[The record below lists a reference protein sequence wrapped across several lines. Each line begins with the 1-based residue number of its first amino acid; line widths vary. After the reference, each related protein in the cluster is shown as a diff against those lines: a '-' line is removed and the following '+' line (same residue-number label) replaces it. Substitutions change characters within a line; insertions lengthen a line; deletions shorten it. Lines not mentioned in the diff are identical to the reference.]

1 MKQKKS
7 NGVVKGFT
15 LILLFSFF
23 SYLSVSSFYAIE
35 HLTEVKTYYD
45 GAGNLN
51 TGGYYTF
58 TDDSQIKGF
67 AWFPYGFYTNG
78 HCLSLRITQPVG
90 GTMKFDPGD
99 TLCLLDGDLLLTSSV
114 SIIGDVRVYGG
125 SVTGEY
131 GYATVL
137 GGDLDSNYTITIAR
151 DIIIDGQGNCLD
163 IGNGCLWI
171 DSNETLTLRN
181 LVLKNLH
188 DSNLVMMARTSQLA
202 LDNVCIWLDNDYSFT
217 QGRLFFYD
225 DVIISGSPHTF
236 SYKTTESSY
245 IVGQTKL
252 TIDHGVTFSY
262 DPAEAHRDLIN
273 MEDATSYLCLDGCS
287 LYSTPTGLRF
297 TKGAVLFDNLV
308 TLSADGQTISEAIAF
323 GNGSDDVTTKVLSG
337 ARVEAYGYISLGI

>member
-7 NGVVKGFT
+7 DWVARGLIIFLLFFCSYFSVSFADDTWAVNSATALYTGTFGQELPKEYIVDSTYSRRGLYWYPWGIIIGEDISLGLNLAFPLGGSLTFNSGSKLLLLDNND
-15 LILLFSFF
+15 LIL
-23 SYLSVSSFYAIE
+23 
-35 HLTEVKTYYD
+35 T
-45 GAGNLN
+45 GA
-51 TGGYYTF
+51 F
-58 TDDSQIKGF
+58 
-67 AWFPYGFYTNG
+67 
-78 HCLSLRITQPVG
+78 
-90 GTMKFDPGD
+90 
-99 TLCLLDGDLLLTSSV
+99 
-114 SIIGDVRVYGG
+114 SIIGDAKI
-125 SVTGEY
+125 Y
-131 GYATVL
+131 GYGNAMVL
-137 GGDLDSNYTITIAR
+137 GGDLDLNYTITFIG
-151 DIIIDGQGNCLD
+151 DTIIDGRGNFLD
-163 IGNGCLWI
+163 IGDGYLWV
-171 DSNETLTLRN
+171 DSNKTLTLRN

-188 DSNLVMMARTSQLA
+188 DSNLVMEASTSQLV

-308 TLSADGQTISEAIAF
+308 TLSADGDGIGDGIVF
-323 GNGSDDVTTKVLSG
+323 GGGVDDDVTTKVLSG
-337 ARVEAYGYISLGI
+337 ARVEAYGHISFIV

>member
-1 MKQKKS
+1 MRQKKS
-7 NGVVKGFT
+7 NGVARGLT

-23 SYLSVSSFYAIE
+23 SYLSVSPTTIISE
-35 HLTEVKTYYD
+35 LDTVHTYYD
-45 GAGNLN
+45 NAIGDK
-51 TGGYYTF
+51 GYYTF
-58 TDDSQIKGF
+58 DAEHSVLGF
-67 AWFPYGFYTNG
+67 VWFPFGFYSDGYDLDFN
-78 HCLSLRITQPVG
+78 IIPPVG
-90 GTMKFDPGD
+90 GTMKFASDP
-99 TLCLLDGDLLLTSSV
+99 TLTLSGDLLLTSSV
-114 SIIGDVRVYGG
+114 SIIGDV
-125 SVTGEY
+125 SINGE
-131 GYATVL
+131 GDTVGIGHAVVL
-137 GGDLDSNYTITIAR
+137 GGDLDLNYTITFVG
-151 DIIIDGQGNCLD
+151 DTIIDGQGNCLD
-163 IGNGCLWI
+163 IDDGYLWI
-171 DSNETLTLRN
+171 DTNKTLTLRN

-308 TLSADGQTISEAIAF
+308 TLSADGDGIGDGIVF
-323 GNGSDDVTTKVLSG
+323 GGGVDDDVTTKVLSG
-337 ARVEAYGYISLGI
+337 ARVEAYGHISFIV